1 VLEFYLK
8 VLAGPTQKPIDFSE
22 RSAYTQYM
30 IRIEQVSKTY
40 HVDSSYVVA
49 VRDVTLHVDA
59 GEFVALSGPSGSGK
73 TTLLNM
79 IGCIEFPSAG
89 KIWIED
95 QDTTLLNPDQR
106 AALRASKLG
115 FVFQNFNLLSVLS
128 ARENVEYPLTLVN
141 RPAEERRERAMA
153 CLAAV
158 GLDRFTAH
166 KPRELSGGQRQRVA
180 IARALASQP
189 ELILADEPTANL
201 DHKTGTDIIELMKTI
216 CQERRTTFIFS
227 THDPKVIERADRV
240 IRLQDGCLV

>member
-1 VLEFYLK
+1 
-8 VLAGPTQKPIDFSE
+8 
-22 RSAYTQYM
+22 M
-30 IRIEQVSKTY
+30 IRVEKVSKTY

-49 VRDVTLHVDA
+49 VRDVTFQVNT
-59 GEFVALSGPSGSGK
+59 GEFIALSGPSGSGK

-89 KIWIED
+89 KIWIEN
-95 QDTTLLNPDQR
+95 QDATLLNPDQR
-106 AALRASKLG
+106 AVLRATKLG
-115 FVFQNFNLLSVLS
+115 FVFQNFNLLSVLN
-128 ARENVEYPLTLVN
+128 AQENVEYPLTLVN
-141 RPAEERRERAMA
+141 RPAEERRERALT

-158 GLDRFTAH
+158 GLDRFAAH

-180 IARALASQP
+180 VARALASEP

-216 CQERRTTFIFS
+216 CRERHTTFIFS